1 MMVTAAPTPHAGSG
15 RSLLLVRHA
24 KAADEPDNGGAAGD
38 HARDLSERG
47 LREAGSLGRTL
58 QRLDLLPDLVLV
70 SSALRTRR
78 TWEAMGEAMREDGAF
93 GTPVPELVITDRLY
107 LATAGELRAVLR
119 EVPEPPRSVML
130 VGHNPGLHEL
140 ALQLAGAERSA
151 ASVELQAGLPTCTAV
166 AVAIEGD
173 WRRLFP
179 LAGIP
184 PRILRP

>member
-1 MMVTAAPTPHAGSG
+1 MAIAAAIPHTGGS

-24 KAADEPDNGGAAGD
+24 KAADEPDTGGATGD

-47 LREAGSLGRTL
+47 LREAASLGRML
-58 QRLDLLPDLVLV
+58 RRLHLLPDLVLV

-78 TWEAMGEAMREDGAF
+78 TWAAMAQAMREEAPER
-93 GTPVPELVITDRLY
+93 PVPEPVITDRLY
-107 LATAGELRAVLR
+107 LATAAELRTALR
-119 EVPEPPRSVML
+119 EIAEPPRSIML

-140 ALQLAGAERSA
+140 ALQLAGAERSTA
-151 ASVELQAGLPTCTAV
+151 AVALRAGLPTCTAV

-173 WRRLFP
+173 WRRLLP
-179 LAGIP
+179 SAGIP